1 MAGVVWLMAV
11 DASIKMM
18 PTLSRTRMAVV
29 LLALVVA
36 GCDEQKREAA
46 PVPATGPPSTIRV
59 AVETLGD
66 PTIAR
71 NVVEMGHKPPFRV
84 IDAGPKRIVAVRP
97 GLRVEFV
104 RMEPHR
110 AALAFR
116 RAEVDVAP
124 IALGDIKAVQ
134 LDPALHG
141 SVHVRALRGLDL
153 IRFDS
158 SVPPP
163 VRRFLWRAVD
173 RADYRRLV
181 AEDAAG
187 AAYGLLQTAPPVKR
201 PGLGTLKEEAKAL
214 RARYPGTWV
223 RLAGGY
229 EAELVAAFWREVG
242 ATVFVTRRN
251 ANAHFERVLAPYGAD
266 EALFVALLGR
276 DARGKDLAALD
287 QSLRDRA
294 EIVPIAWVASG
305 KLVSRR
311 LVGWGEDELGTTDY
325 SRVHIRGG

>member
-1 MAGVVWLMAV
+1 MRLLGAIA
-11 DASIKMM
+11 
-18 PTLSRTRMAVV
+18 
-29 LLALVVA
+29 LALVVA
-36 GCDEQKREAA
+36 GCDEPNRAT
-46 PVPATGPPSTIRV
+46 PLVPATGPPHTIRV

-71 NVVEMGHKPPFRV
+71 NVVEMGSRPPLRV
-84 IDAGPKRIVAVRP
+84 IDAGPRRIVGVRP
-97 GLRVEFV
+97 GLRVEFI
-104 RMEPHR
+104 RMEPHA

-124 IALGDIKAVQ
+124 IALGDIKAAQ
-134 LDPALHG
+134 LDPALRG
-141 SVHVRALRGLDL
+141 SVHVQPLLGLDL

-158 SVPPP
+158 SVPPQ

-181 AEDAAG
+181 PEDVAG
-187 AAYGLLQTAPPVKR
+187 AAYGLLRTAPPVKR

-242 ATVFVTRRN
+242 ATVFVTQRN
-251 ANAHFERVLAPYGAD
+251 PNARFERVLAPYDAD

-276 DARGKDLAALD
+276 AAQGKQLGPLD
-287 QSLRDRA
+287 RSLREGA
-294 EIVPIAWVASG
+294 ELVPIAWVASA

-311 LVGWGEDELGTTDY
+311 LVGWSEDELGTTDY
-325 SRVHIRGG
+325 SRVRVRGG